1 MVQGEGLMIHFWF
14 MFHGLRKIKNMNEIK
29 NIDFATLIA
38 ECTAYDFK
46 EVLEEK
52 KPKSWLKSVSAFAN
66 TLGGSLFFGIDNDG
80 VVKGLEDVQHVT
92 EAISMKI
99 RDYMDPLPEVEAI
112 PLETEG
118 KQVLQLKVNAG
129 SYTPYYYVGD
139 GQRVAFVRNGDE
151 SIPATGEQ
159 MVRLVLK
166 GSNQTYDSLRTDKR
180 VEDHS
185 FAILANTFKERTG
198 QDWDRKYLL
207 SFGLVTD
214 DGYLTNAGALFADNC
229 WLSQSRLY
237 CTRWDGLEK
246 TDAINDA
253 EFKGNILLLLREA
266 MAFAKANTRK
276 GWEKLPDG
284 RKNKP
289 EYAERA
295 VLEGCVNH
303 LIHRDYTMMGGEVHL
318 DIYDDR
324 LALTSPGGMYSGQMV
339 QDVPVDDISSLRRN
353 PVLADVMAQLD
364 YMEKRGSGLKK
375 ICNATKELETYKE
388 GRDPVFKSSV
398 SQFMTVIY
406 SMEYQP
412 GKSGQLN
419 GTLSGTLN
427 GKLNDT
433 LNEKQNRV
441 LDFIAASPGV
451 QAQIIIDQLAIPRDT
466 LNKILKVLTDREL
479 IERRGSKK
487 TGGYYVKK

>member
-1 MVQGEGLMIHFWF
+1 MAHTIILREIHYLC
-14 MFHGLRKIKNMNEIK
+14 GKDKKISSDMSEIK
-29 NIDFATLIA
+29 NIDIATLIA

-46 EVLEEK
+46 AVLEEK

-66 TLGGSLFFGIDNDG
+66 TLGGSLFFGVDNDG
-80 VVKGLEDVQHVT
+80 EVKGLEDVQHVT
-92 EAISMKI
+92 EAISIKI
-99 RDYMDPLPEVEAI
+99 RDYMDPLPDVEAI
-112 PLETEG
+112 PLVAEG

-166 GSNQTYDSLRTDKR
+166 GSNRTYDSLRTDR
-180 VEDHS
+180 RIEDHS

-198 QDWDRKYLL
+198 QDWDKKYLL

-214 DGYLTNAGALFADNC
+214 DGYLTNAGALFADDC

-246 TDAINDA
+246 NDAINDA

-303 LIHRDYTMMGGEVHL
+303 LIHRDYTVMGGEVHL

-339 QDVPVDDISSLRRN
+339 QDVPVEDISSLRRN
-353 PVLADVMAQLD
+353 PVLADVMAQLG

-388 GRDPVFKSSV
+388 GRDPMFKSSL

-406 SMEYQP
+406 SMEYEA
-412 GKSGQLN
+412 GEN
-419 GTLSGTLN
+419 GT
-427 GKLNDT
+427 LNDT
-433 LNEKQNRV
+433 LNGTLNGTLNVKQKLV
-441 LDFIAASPGV
+441 LDFITTSPGTK
-451 QAQIIIDQLAIPRDT
+451 AQVIIDQLSIPRDT
-466 LNKILKVLTDREL
+466 LNKILKVLIDRDL
-479 IERRGSKK
+479 VERRGSKK
-487 TGGYYVKK
+487 TGGYYAK

>member
-1 MVQGEGLMIHFWF
+1 

-29 NIDFATLIA
+29 NMDIAMLIA

-46 EVLEEK
+46 EMLEEK

-66 TLGGSLFFGIDNDG
+66 TSGGSLFFGIDNDG
-80 VVKGLEDVQHVT
+80 VVKGLEDVQYVT
-92 EAISMKI
+92 EAISMKN

-112 PLETEG
+112 PLEMEG
-118 KQVLQLKVNAG
+118 KRVLQLKVKAG

-166 GSNQTYDSLRTDKR
+166 GSNRTYDSLRTDR
-180 VEDHS
+180 RIEDHS

-198 QDWDRKYLL
+198 QDWDKKYLL

-214 DGYLTNAGALFADNC
+214 DGYLTNAGALFADDC

-253 EFKGNILLLLREA
+253 EFNGNILLLLREA

-303 LIHRDYTMMGGEVHL
+303 LIHRDYTVMGGEVHL

-339 QDVPVDDISSLRRN
+339 QDVPVEDISSLRRN

-419 GTLSGTLN
+419 GTLNGTLN
-427 GKLNDT
+427 GILNDT

-441 LDFIAASPGV
+441 LNFIAASSGV